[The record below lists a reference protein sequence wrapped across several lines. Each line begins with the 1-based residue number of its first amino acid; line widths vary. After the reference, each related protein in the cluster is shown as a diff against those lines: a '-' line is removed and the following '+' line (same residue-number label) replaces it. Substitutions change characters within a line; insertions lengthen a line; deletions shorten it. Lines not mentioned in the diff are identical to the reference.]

1 LILLFISGFVSI
13 LNSYGFQNSSLK
25 TRYMVI
31 SCFIYF
37 SFFFCFAF
45 FCFVFFVF
53 FFFFRL
59 VYHML
64 SVSVECQFF
73 ITPSVFSKVYWNTVL
88 DEVLLCF
95 PISEIVDKL
104 DERYDLI
111 NWTSFSCGNRNGYVR
126 RGGWNISMLDHRCR

>member
-1 LILLFISGFVSI
+1 MNVYLHPWSNILIFHPPLLTYPLRFPHENDVQF
-13 LNSYGFQNSSLK
+13 SSTSSCL
-25 TRYMVI
+25 YEVACLIYVI
-31 SCFIYF
+31 YVCLCIVVYDTYCVA
-37 SFFFCFAF
+37 FCLFY
-45 FCFVFFVF
+45 

-88 DEVLLCF
+88 DEVHLCF

-104 DERYDLI
+104 DERYNLI
-111 NWTSFSCGNRNGYVR
+111 R
-126 RGGWNISMLDHRCR
+126 RYICYIL